1 MAEAD
6 RTGAEETDPWSGWA
20 FDADGRLVDT
30 SQPMEVVTYGPP
42 PPIRWLSPDDLGHV
56 FGLRC
61 AVVGRDQTT
70 YDLRVVSEVF
80 ESNCGR
86 YLNVV
91 FEDQWYR
98 WQEAGEGDRPEHIP
112 RATCVATRH
121 VWIEYETP
129 SRGPEEERTDP

>member
-6 RTGAEETDPWSGWA
+6 RTGAEEMDPWSGWS
-20 FDADGRLVDT
+20 FDAEGRLVDT
-30 SQPMEVVTYGPP
+30 SQPMEVIIFGPP
-42 PPIRWLSPDDLGHV
+42 PPVRWVSPDDLGEV

-61 AVVGRDQTT
+61 AVVGRDATT
-70 YDLRVVSEVF
+70 YGLRVVSEVF
-80 ESNCGR
+80 ESTGGR

-98 WQEAGEGDRPEHIP
+98 WQETGEDDRPEHIP

-129 SRGPEEERTDP
+129 SRGPEGERTEP

>member
-6 RTGAEETDPWSGWA
+6 RTGAEETDLWSGWS
-20 FDADGRLVDT
+20 FDAEGRLVDT
-30 SQPMEVVTYGPP
+30 SQPMEVIIFGPP
-42 PPIRWLSPDDLGHV
+42 PPVRWVSPDDLGEV

-61 AVVGRDQTT
+61 AVVGRDATT
-70 YDLRVVSEVF
+70 YGLRVVSEVF
-80 ESNCGR
+80 ESTGGR

-98 WQEAGEGDRPEHIP
+98 WQETGEDDRPEHIP

-121 VWIEYETP
+121 VWIEFETP
-129 SRGPEEERTDP
+129 SRGPEGERTKP